1 VGVWMGGDR
10 VVVFGTGPWEEKGE
24 WEGEE
29 EDGG

>member
-1 VGVWMGGDR
+1 MGGDR
-10 VVVFGTGPWEEKGE
+10 VVVFGTGLWEEKGE

>member
-1 VGVWMGGDR
+1 MGGDR